1 MSFNI
6 GLISELLNKVMF
18 IPVFVPEI
26 QHFKQSDHQN
36 VQQVFLLRWKV
47 TVSHKTIN
55 TTKNY

>member
-36 VQQVFLLRWKV
+36 V
-47 TVSHKTIN
+47 
-55 TTKNY
+55 